1 MWKIFPNDDALK
13 GSIQTYPWSIQKRVI
28 WKSLEVSFFLLFLT
42 LFRMGLF
49 RAAQGKRGPP

>member
-49 RAAQGKRGPP
+49 RAAQG